1 MNININLSDRHVS
14 MGSAKGSREMLRL
27 ESRLTREILWV
38 YILSLL
44 RKERSH
50 AYALRKKIREKFG
63 FLPGNVSVYV
73 VMYNLEKRGFVRAE
87 YERNRRVYSIT
98 AEGRRL
104 LLGAKHSMGKKIKL
118 LF

>member
-1 MNININLSDRHVS
+1 MRGVE
-14 MGSAKGSREMLRL
+14 KSREMLRL

-38 YILSLL
+38 YVLSLL
-44 RKERSH
+44 KKGASH
-50 AYALRKKIREKFG
+50 AYVLRKKIKEKFG

-87 YERNRRVYSIT
+87 YERNRKVYAITKEGKELLHCAKKSI
-98 AEGRRL
+98 
-104 LLGAKHSMGKKIKL
+104 AKKQKL